1 MKDRLMIPAFG
12 QLKLEDVIGR
22 RDLGRLRLAT
32 RAEIAELS
40 GEIASGLYHGMLENW
55 RIVAID
61 LLDGLPE
68 FVFLGSRDNEYWG
81 TSPIRAI
88 DLEAGRAC
96 TQSGSIYTLST
107 AGQGAPPLGHVLHMC
122 FMLHAWGMGRTL
134 AVPEVSY

>member
-1 MKDRLMIPAFG
+1 MNDHLMITAFG

-32 RAEIAELS
+32 PAEVAGLS
-40 GEIASGLYHGMLENW
+40 GETASGSYRGMLENW

-61 LLDGLPE
+61 LLDGPPE
-68 FVFLGSRDNEYWG
+68 FVFLGTRDNEYWG

-88 DLEAGRAC
+88 DLEACRAR
-96 TQSGSIYTLST
+96 TQSGSIYSLSA
-107 AGQGAPPLGHVLHMC
+107 AGQGAPPFVHVLHMC
-122 FMLHAWGMGRTL
+122 FMLHTWGMGRAL